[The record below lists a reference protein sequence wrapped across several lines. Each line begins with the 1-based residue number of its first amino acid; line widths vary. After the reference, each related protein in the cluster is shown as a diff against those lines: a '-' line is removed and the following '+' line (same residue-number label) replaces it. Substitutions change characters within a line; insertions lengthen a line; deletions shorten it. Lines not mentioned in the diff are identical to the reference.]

1 MYKLRVYEKVYKFT
15 NNRLCDTVINGNIYG
30 LGTKANQTI
39 FM

>member
-1 MYKLRVYEKVYKFT
+1 MYKLRVYEMYKFT